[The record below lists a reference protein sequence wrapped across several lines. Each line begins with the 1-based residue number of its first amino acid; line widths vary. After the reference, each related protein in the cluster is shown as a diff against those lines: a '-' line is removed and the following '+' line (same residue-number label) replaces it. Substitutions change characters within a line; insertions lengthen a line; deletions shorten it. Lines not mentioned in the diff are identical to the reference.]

1 MAIEL
6 PSEVA
11 QFLNF
16 IGINWPMINEDKVR
30 EFGQHVREFATNLQD
45 AHQQAHNTV
54 QQLGQAYQG
63 AGYEALLTKWSS
75 TSTQHLTEL
84 VDGCHV
90 VADALDAA
98 ADVIIGMKVEAIAE
112 LVVMAATFIADQAA
126 AVATLGIAEAAE
138 ALVIEAGKKIV
149 EFLKQQL
156 IQHIVAEVIEA
167 TVKPLMDKVSA
178 AVSGLVFQ
186 AAESALGVSG
196 GGGSVGAG
204 FSIDTELVKGH
215 AAAMRQH
222 AETVAGHAQTFAA
235 NAGALNF
242 S

>member
-1 MAIEL
+1 VAIEL
-6 PSEVA
+6 PGEVA
-11 QFLNF
+11 QFLQF

-45 AHQQAHNTV
+45 AHEQAHGTV

-63 AGYEALLTKWSS
+63 AGYEALMAKWAG
-75 TSTQHLTEL
+75 TSQQHLTEL

-90 VADALDAA
+90 VADALDVA

-126 AVATLGIAEAAE
+126 AVATLGLAEAAE

-167 TVKPLMDKVSA
+167 TVKPLMDKVGA
-178 AVSGLVFQ
+178 AVSGLVFE

-196 GGGSVGAG
+196 GGGSAG
-204 FSIDTELVKGH
+204 SGFMIDTELVKNH
-215 AAAMRQH
+215 AAAMKEH
-222 AETVAGHAQTFAA
+222 AATVAGHAQTFAS
-235 NAGALNF
+235 NAGSLDFA
-242 S
+242 

>member
-1 MAIEL
+1 
-6 PSEVA
+6 
-11 QFLNF
+11 
-16 IGINWPMINEDKVR
+16 
-30 EFGQHVREFATNLQD
+30 
-45 AHQQAHNTV
+45 
-54 QQLGQAYQG
+54 
-63 AGYEALLTKWSS
+63 
-75 TSTQHLTEL
+75 

-167 TVKPLMDKVSA
+167 TVKPLMDKVGQ
-178 AVSGLVFQ
+178 AVGGLVFQ
-186 AAESALGVSG
+186 ATESALGVSG
-196 GGGSVGAG
+196 GGAGVGSG
-204 FSIDTELVKGH
+204 FMIDAELVKGH
-215 AAAMRQH
+215 AAAMKQH
-222 AETVAGHAQTFAA
+222 AQTVAGHAQTFVS
-235 NAGALNF
+235 NAGSLNF
-242 S
+242 A